1 MTSMDLGPAELI
13 TLIFPGER
21 AHPGVAEMLAQLAA
35 GRDIRLLD
43 LVFVIRTSGDVVQ
56 VTGDRENLEEIG
68 LGAVQVSA
76 PKLISEDDLGVVR
89 DWLRP
94 GTSAAVI
101 AYEHTWARRLAR
113 AVRDAGG
120 MVMLSRS
127 SGRLDQEQRVADPLT
142 ELWRCVPVR
151 QFLHLLLGEVEPYPV
166 VQGVDGADRYGNL
179 FVAPQMALAEQDVGH
194 PVIGGIHGEAL
205 QPADPAIDGMNVLMA
220 ADFAFT
226 LGDSVA
232 DNDRRADPQAG
243 ADVAVPHGKL
253 RRTIA
258 AAVIDALGPL
268 DFLGRF
274 ELAELGEATAQP
286 DLACS
291 RFDKL
296 DRHQP
301 ATRPVMP
308 GFDDQMRHPPGGRVE
323 DGADDLAA

>member
-56 VTGDRENLEEIG
+56 VTGDRENLEDIG

-127 SGRLDQEQRVADPLT
+127 SGRLDPEQQVVA
-142 ELWRCVPVR
+142 ES
-151 QFLHLLLGEVEPYPV
+151 E
-166 VQGVDGADRYGNL
+166 
-179 FVAPQMALAEQDVGH
+179 
-194 PVIGGIHGEAL
+194 
-205 QPADPAIDGMNVLMA
+205 
-220 ADFAFT
+220 
-226 LGDSVA
+226 
-232 DNDRRADPQAG
+232 
-243 ADVAVPHGKL
+243 
-253 RRTIA
+253 
-258 AAVIDALGPL
+258 AAVREAEAEAEAAERDAERYATVGSHPAAHDDLVSQ
-268 DFLGRF
+268 
-274 ELAELGEATAQP
+274 LA
-286 DLACS
+286 DLARLRES
-291 RFDKL
+291 
-296 DRHQP
+296 
-301 ATRPVMP
+301 
-308 GFDDQMRHPPGGRVE
+308 
-323 DGADDLAA
+323 GALSAAEFEAAKARLLPS

>member
-1 MTSMDLGPAELI
+1 MTTPDRGPAELI

-101 AYEHTWARRLAR
+101 AYEHTLARRLAR

-127 SGRLDQEQRVADPLT
+127 SGRLDQEQRV
-142 ELWRCVPVR
+142 
-151 QFLHLLLGEVEPYPV
+151 
-166 VQGVDGADRYGNL
+166 
-179 FVAPQMALAEQDVGH
+179 VAES
-194 PVIGGIHGEAL
+194 E
-205 QPADPAIDGMNVLMA
+205 
-220 ADFAFT
+220 
-226 LGDSVA
+226 
-232 DNDRRADPQAG
+232 
-243 ADVAVPHGKL
+243 
-253 RRTIA
+253 
-258 AAVIDALGPL
+258 AAVREAEAEAAERYTTVDSHPTAHDDLVSQ
-268 DFLGRF
+268 
-274 ELAELGEATAQP
+274 LA
-286 DLACS
+286 DLARLRES
-291 RFDKL
+291 
-296 DRHQP
+296 
-301 ATRPVMP
+301 
-308 GFDDQMRHPPGGRVE
+308 
-323 DGADDLAA
+323 GALSAAEFEAAKARLLTP

>member
-127 SGRLDQEQRVADPLT
+127 SGRLDREQRVVA
-142 ELWRCVPVR
+142 ESEAAVR
-151 QFLHLLLGEVEPYPV
+151 EAE
-166 VQGVDGADRYGNL
+166 AEAAERYT
-179 FVAPQMALAEQDVGH
+179 
-194 PVIGGIHGEAL
+194 
-205 QPADPAIDGMNVLMA
+205 
-220 ADFAFT
+220 T
-226 LGDSVA
+226 LGSHPTAHDDLVS
-232 DNDRRADPQAG
+232 Q
-243 ADVAVPHGKL
+243 
-253 RRTIA
+253 
-258 AAVIDALGPL
+258 
-268 DFLGRF
+268 
-274 ELAELGEATAQP
+274 LA
-286 DLACS
+286 DLARLRES
-291 RFDKL
+291 
-296 DRHQP
+296 
-301 ATRPVMP
+301 
-308 GFDDQMRHPPGGRVE
+308 
-323 DGADDLAA
+323 GALSAAEFEAAKARLLTP

>member
-21 AHPGVAEMLAQLAA
+21 AHPGVAEVLAQLAA

-56 VTGDRENLEEIG
+56 VTGDRENLEDIG

-127 SGRLDQEQRVADPLT
+127 SGRLDPEQQVVA
-142 ELWRCVPVR
+142 ES
-151 QFLHLLLGEVEPYPV
+151 E
-166 VQGVDGADRYGNL
+166 
-179 FVAPQMALAEQDVGH
+179 
-194 PVIGGIHGEAL
+194 
-205 QPADPAIDGMNVLMA
+205 
-220 ADFAFT
+220 
-226 LGDSVA
+226 
-232 DNDRRADPQAG
+232 
-243 ADVAVPHGKL
+243 
-253 RRTIA
+253 
-258 AAVIDALGPL
+258 AAVREAEAEAEAAERDTERYATRGSHPAAPDDLVSQ
-268 DFLGRF
+268 
-274 ELAELGEATAQP
+274 LA
-286 DLACS
+286 DLARLRES
-291 RFDKL
+291 GALSAAEFEAAKARL
-296 DRHQP
+296 L
-301 ATRPVMP
+301 
-308 GFDDQMRHPPGGRVE
+308 PP
-323 DGADDLAA
+323 

>member
-35 GRDIRLLD
+35 GRDIRMLD

-127 SGRLDQEQRVADPLT
+127 SGRLDQEQRV
-142 ELWRCVPVR
+142 
-151 QFLHLLLGEVEPYPV
+151 
-166 VQGVDGADRYGNL
+166 
-179 FVAPQMALAEQDVGH
+179 VAES
-194 PVIGGIHGEAL
+194 E
-205 QPADPAIDGMNVLMA
+205 
-220 ADFAFT
+220 
-226 LGDSVA
+226 
-232 DNDRRADPQAG
+232 
-243 ADVAVPHGKL
+243 
-253 RRTIA
+253 
-258 AAVIDALGPL
+258 AAVREAEAEAAERYTTVDSHPTAHDDLVSQ
-268 DFLGRF
+268 
-274 ELAELGEATAQP
+274 LA
-286 DLACS
+286 DLARLRES
-291 RFDKL
+291 
-296 DRHQP
+296 
-301 ATRPVMP
+301 
-308 GFDDQMRHPPGGRVE
+308 
-323 DGADDLAA
+323 GALSAAEFEAAKARLLTP

>member
-56 VTGDRENLEEIG
+56 VTGDRENLEDIG

-127 SGRLDQEQRVADPLT
+127 SGRLDPEQQVVA
-142 ELWRCVPVR
+142 ES
-151 QFLHLLLGEVEPYPV
+151 E
-166 VQGVDGADRYGNL
+166 
-179 FVAPQMALAEQDVGH
+179 
-194 PVIGGIHGEAL
+194 
-205 QPADPAIDGMNVLMA
+205 
-220 ADFAFT
+220 
-226 LGDSVA
+226 
-232 DNDRRADPQAG
+232 
-243 ADVAVPHGKL
+243 
-253 RRTIA
+253 
-258 AAVIDALGPL
+258 AAVREAEAEAEAAERDAERYATVGSHPAAHDDLVSQ
-268 DFLGRF
+268 
-274 ELAELGEATAQP
+274 LA
-286 DLACS
+286 DLARLRES
-291 RFDKL
+291 GALSAAEFEAAKARL
-296 DRHQP
+296 L
-301 ATRPVMP
+301 
-308 GFDDQMRHPPGGRVE
+308 PP
-323 DGADDLAA
+323 

>member
-13 TLIFPGER
+13 TLIFPGEQ

-120 MVMLSRS
+120 MVMLSRTA
-127 SGRLDQEQRVADPLT
+127 GHLGQEQQVVA
-142 ELWRCVPVR
+142 ESEAAVR
-151 QFLHLLLGEVEPYPV
+151 QAEAEAEAAERDAERYATLGSSPAAHDDLVSRLA
-166 VQGVDGADRYGNL
+166 DLARLRDSGAL
-179 FVAPQMALAEQDVGH
+179 SAAEFVAAKARLLA
-194 PVIGGIHGEAL
+194 
-205 QPADPAIDGMNVLMA
+205 
-220 ADFAFT
+220 
-226 LGDSVA
+226 S
-232 DNDRRADPQAG
+232 
-243 ADVAVPHGKL
+243 
-253 RRTIA
+253 
-258 AAVIDALGPL
+258 
-268 DFLGRF
+268 
-274 ELAELGEATAQP
+274 
-286 DLACS
+286 
-291 RFDKL
+291 
-296 DRHQP
+296 
-301 ATRPVMP
+301 
-308 GFDDQMRHPPGGRVE
+308 
-323 DGADDLAA
+323 

>member
-127 SGRLDQEQRVADPLT
+127 SGRLDQEQRV
-142 ELWRCVPVR
+142 
-151 QFLHLLLGEVEPYPV
+151 
-166 VQGVDGADRYGNL
+166 
-179 FVAPQMALAEQDVGH
+179 VAES
-194 PVIGGIHGEAL
+194 E
-205 QPADPAIDGMNVLMA
+205 
-220 ADFAFT
+220 
-226 LGDSVA
+226 
-232 DNDRRADPQAG
+232 
-243 ADVAVPHGKL
+243 
-253 RRTIA
+253 
-258 AAVIDALGPL
+258 AAVREAEAEAAERYTTVDSHPTAHDDLVSQ
-268 DFLGRF
+268 
-274 ELAELGEATAQP
+274 LA
-286 DLACS
+286 DLARLRES
-291 RFDKL
+291 
-296 DRHQP
+296 
-301 ATRPVMP
+301 
-308 GFDDQMRHPPGGRVE
+308 
-323 DGADDLAA
+323 GALSAAEFEAAKARLLTP

>member
-13 TLIFPGER
+13 TLIFPGEQ

-127 SGRLDQEQRVADPLT
+127 SGRLDQEQRV
-142 ELWRCVPVR
+142 
-151 QFLHLLLGEVEPYPV
+151 
-166 VQGVDGADRYGNL
+166 
-179 FVAPQMALAEQDVGH
+179 VAES
-194 PVIGGIHGEAL
+194 E
-205 QPADPAIDGMNVLMA
+205 
-220 ADFAFT
+220 
-226 LGDSVA
+226 
-232 DNDRRADPQAG
+232 
-243 ADVAVPHGKL
+243 
-253 RRTIA
+253 
-258 AAVIDALGPL
+258 AAVREAEAEAAERYTTVDSHPTAHDDLVSQ
-268 DFLGRF
+268 
-274 ELAELGEATAQP
+274 LA
-286 DLACS
+286 DLARLRES
-291 RFDKL
+291 
-296 DRHQP
+296 
-301 ATRPVMP
+301 
-308 GFDDQMRHPPGGRVE
+308 
-323 DGADDLAA
+323 GALSAAEFEAAKARLLTP

>member
-13 TLIFPGER
+13 TLIFPGEQ

-127 SGRLDQEQRVADPLT
+127 SGRLDQEQRVVA
-142 ELWRCVPVR
+142 ESEAAVR
-151 QFLHLLLGEVEPYPV
+151 E
-166 VQGVDGADRYGNL
+166 
-179 FVAPQMALAEQDVGH
+179 AEAAA
-194 PVIGGIHGEAL
+194 EA
-205 QPADPAIDGMNVLMA
+205 AERDT
-220 ADFAFT
+220 T
-226 LGDSVA
+226 LGSH
-232 DNDRRADPQAG
+232 P
-243 ADVAVPHGKL
+243 
-253 RRTIA
+253 A
-258 AAVIDALGPL
+258 AHDDLVSQ
-268 DFLGRF
+268 
-274 ELAELGEATAQP
+274 LA
-286 DLACS
+286 DLARLRES
-291 RFDKL
+291 
-296 DRHQP
+296 
-301 ATRPVMP
+301 
-308 GFDDQMRHPPGGRVE
+308 
-323 DGADDLAA
+323 GALSAAEFEAAKARLLTP

>member
-1 MTSMDLGPAELI
+1 MTRRSGPVAWITGMTSMDLGPAELI

-127 SGRLDQEQRVADPLT
+127 SGRLDQEQRV
-142 ELWRCVPVR
+142 
-151 QFLHLLLGEVEPYPV
+151 
-166 VQGVDGADRYGNL
+166 
-179 FVAPQMALAEQDVGH
+179 VAES
-194 PVIGGIHGEAL
+194 E
-205 QPADPAIDGMNVLMA
+205 
-220 ADFAFT
+220 
-226 LGDSVA
+226 
-232 DNDRRADPQAG
+232 
-243 ADVAVPHGKL
+243 
-253 RRTIA
+253 
-258 AAVIDALGPL
+258 AAVREAEAEAAERYTTVDSHPTAHDDLVSQ
-268 DFLGRF
+268 
-274 ELAELGEATAQP
+274 LA
-286 DLACS
+286 DLARLRES
-291 RFDKL
+291 
-296 DRHQP
+296 
-301 ATRPVMP
+301 
-308 GFDDQMRHPPGGRVE
+308 
-323 DGADDLAA
+323 GALSAAEFEAAKARLLTP